1 MYRRFYYITCLLL
14 FSLIS
19 FSQTTLS
26 GKVIIDDTTN
36 APVASASIYFNN
48 TSFGTICNEL
58 GEFSLA
64 LPNLANLELIVS
76 SVGFEIIIYKIQ
88 PDKISN
94 HFYTFKLKKKEA
106 LLQSILILSDAT
118 RRKYL
123 QLFKD
128 NFLGITE
135 EAASSSI
142 SNLDA
147 VYFTRPENEKNSFK
161 AYTDTPL
168 IIINKRLGY
177 KISFELQEF
186 YYNETN
192 GSTFFYGFTRYEE
205 LGDKKRWKK
214 NRREVYYGSTLHFFR
229 SLISNTLEK
238 EAYSVFIIKA
248 DSIKQADGTIKK
260 IEMTI
265 PVTAAQLI
273 QKDSINKDNYILFSK
288 SKIMVQYNRQ
298 PATKA
303 YLQQRVFINGAL
315 HKGFRSYLVLSNG
328 AVEIDRNGIL
338 LNPLSVLFNGYWI
351 YEKAANLL
359 PYNYNPEAENNT
371 D

>member
-1 MYRRFYYITCLLL
+1 LNRCFYYIICLLL
-14 FSLIS
+14 FSLVS
-19 FSQTTLS
+19 FSQTTIT
-26 GKVIIDDTTN
+26 GKVISEDTN
-36 APVASASIYFNN
+36 LPIASASIYFNN
-48 TSFGTICNEL
+48 TSFGTASNEL

-76 SVGFEIIIYKIQ
+76 SVGFEIIVYKIQ
-88 PDKISN
+88 PNEISN
-94 HFYTFKLKKKEA
+94 HFYTFKLKKKES
-106 LLQSILILSDAT
+106 LLQGILILSDAT

-142 SNLDA
+142 TNLDA
-147 VYFTRPENEKNSFK
+147 VYFTKPIDEKNGFN

-177 KISFELQEF
+177 KISFQLQEF
-186 YYNETN
+186 YYNEKN

-205 LGDKKRWKK
+205 LGDKKKWIK
-214 NRREVYYGSTLHFFR
+214 NRRKVYYGSTLHFFR
-229 SLISNTLEK
+229 SLISNTLQK
-238 EAYSVFIIKA
+238 EAYSVFSIKE
-248 DSIKQADGTIKK
+248 DSLKQADGTIKK
-260 IEMTI
+260 IEMAI

-273 QKDSINKDNYILFSK
+273 QKDSTNKDNYILSSK
-288 SKIMVQYNRQ
+288 NKIMVQYNRQ
-298 PATKA
+298 PASKE
-303 YLQQRVFINGAL
+303 YLQRRIFINGNL
-315 HKGFRSYLVLSNG
+315 HMGFRSYLVLSNSV
-328 AVEIDRNGIL
+328 VEIDRNGIL
-338 LNPLSVLFNGYWI
+338 INPLSVLFNGYWI

-359 PYNYNPEAENNT
+359 PYNYTPEAENNN

>member
-1 MYRRFYYITCLLL
+1 MYKRFYYIICLLL

-19 FSQTTLS
+19 FSQTTLT
-26 GKVIIDDTTN
+26 GKVISEDTN
-36 APVASASIYFNN
+36 MPVASASIYFNN
-48 TSFGTICNEL
+48 TSFGTTTNEL

-76 SVGFEIIIYKIQ
+76 SVGFEIIVYKIQ
-88 PDKISN
+88 ANEINGHS
-94 HFYTFKLKKKEA
+94 YIFKLKKKEA
-106 LLQSILILSDAT
+106 LLQSVLILSDAT

-123 QLFKD
+123 KLFKD

-142 SNLDA
+142 TNLDA
-147 VYFTRPENEKNSFK
+147 VYFTRPENEKNGFK
-161 AYTDTPL
+161 AYSDTPL

-177 KISFELQEF
+177 KISFQLQEF

-205 LGDKKRWKK
+205 LGDKKRWIK
-214 NRREVYYGSTLHFFR
+214 NRRKVYYGSTLHFFR

-238 EAYSVFIIKA
+238 EAYSVFVIKT
-248 DSIKQADGTIKK
+248 DTIKQADGTIKK
-260 IEMTI
+260 FEMAM

-273 QKDSINKDNYILFSK
+273 QKDSTNKDNYILPSK
-288 SKIMVQYNRQ
+288 NKIMVQYNRQ

-303 YLQQRVFINGAL
+303 YLQQRIFINGSL
-315 HKGFRSYLVLSNG
+315 PKGFRSYLLFTNG
-328 AVEIDRNGIL
+328 AVAIDRNGIL

-359 PYNYNPEAENNT
+359 PYNYNPEAENNN